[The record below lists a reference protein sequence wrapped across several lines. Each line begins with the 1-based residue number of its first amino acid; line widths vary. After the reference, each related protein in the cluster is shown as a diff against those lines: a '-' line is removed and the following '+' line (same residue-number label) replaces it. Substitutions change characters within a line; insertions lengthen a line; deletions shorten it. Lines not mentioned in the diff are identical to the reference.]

1 VEFLF
6 RVPTSEFCIPMR
18 HFLTILDHDPDTLR
32 HLLAEAARLKA
43 AAARGQFADTLR
55 HQIVALVFEKPSLRT
70 RVSFEAGV
78 AQLGGTSLFQAGS
91 EVGLGVRESVA
102 DFART
107 MSQFVNCIVLRVFQ
121 HSTVVGVANY
131 ANVPV
136 INGLSD
142 TSHPCQAMADV
153 LTLQETAGDVKG
165 KTIAFIGDG
174 NNVARSLAV
183 LCGKL
188 GICFV
193 LARPDGYGFP
203 AEFAQNY
210 QAHVDSTLP
219 KETTDPAAAVRIAD
233 IIYTDVWTS
242 MGQEAEREERLRV
255 FAPYQVNA
263 TLLKKAPK
271 HAKVLHCL
279 PAHRGEEITDDVMEG
294 SASVVFQQA
303 GNRMHAQKAIL
314 EWLMKG

>member
-1 VEFLF
+1 
-6 RVPTSEFCIPMR
+6 MN
-18 HFLTILDHDPDTLR
+18 HFLTIIDHDAETLR
-32 HLLAEAARLKA
+32 YLLSEAGRLKA
-43 AAARGQFADTLR
+43 EVARGKFAESLR
-55 HQIVALVFEKPSLRT
+55 HKIVGLVFEKPSLRT

-107 MSQFVNCIVLRVFQ
+107 MSQFVDCIVLRVFK
-121 HSTVVGVANY
+121 HETVVGVANH
-131 ANVPV
+131 ATVPV

-188 GICFV
+188 GINFI
-193 LARPDGYGFP
+193 LARPDGYDFP
-203 AEFAQNY
+203 ADFKKNY
-210 QAHVDSTLP
+210 ST
-219 KETTDPAAAVRIAD
+219 
-233 IIYTDVWTS
+233 
-242 MGQEAEREERLRV
+242 
-255 FAPYQVNA
+255 QVS
-263 TLLKKAPK
+263 P
-271 HAKVLHCL
+271 
-279 PAHRGEEITDDVMEG
+279 
-294 SASVVFQQA
+294 
-303 GNRMHAQKAIL
+303 
-314 EWLMKG
+314 

>member
-1 VEFLF
+1 
-6 RVPTSEFCIPMR
+6 MR
-18 HFLTILDHDPDTLR
+18 HFLTIIEHDPDTLR

-43 AAARGQFADTLR
+43 EVARGEFTDSLK
-55 HQIVALVFEKPSLRT
+55 HKIVGLVFEKPSLRT

-78 AQLGGTSLFQAGS
+78 AQLGGSSLFQAGS

-107 MSQFVNCIVLRVFQ
+107 MSQFVNAIVLRVFK
-121 HSTVVGVANY
+121 HATVEGVARF
-131 ANVPV
+131 ATVPV
-136 INGLSD
+136 VNGLSD
-142 TSHPCQAMADV
+142 TSHPCQAMADL
-153 LTLQETAGDVKG
+153 LTVQECFGDAAG

-188 GICFV
+188 GVKFV
-193 LARPDGYGFP
+193 LSAPEGFGFP
-203 AEFAQNY
+203 AEFKANY
-210 QAHVDSTLP
+210 TKHVSAKLP
-219 KETTDPAAAVRIAD
+219 AEIHDPAKAVKGAD
-233 IIYTDVWTS
+233 VIYTDVWTS
-242 MGQEAEREERLRV
+242 MGQEAERERRLKE

-263 TLLKKAPK
+263 ALLKKAPK

-279 PAHRGEEITDDVMEG
+279 PAHRGEEITDDVME
-294 SASVVFQQA
+294 SPASVVFQQA

-314 EWLMKG
+314 EWLLKK

>member
-1 VEFLF
+1 
-6 RVPTSEFCIPMR
+6 MR

-43 AAARGQFADTLR
+43 ETARGQFADSLR
-55 HQIVALVFEKPSLRT
+55 HKIVALVFEKPSLRT

-107 MSQFVNCIVLRVFQ
+107 MSQFVDCIVLRVFK
-121 HSTVVGVANY
+121 HATVVGVANY
-131 ANVPV
+131 ATVPV

-153 LTLQETAGDVKG
+153 LTLQETAGDVAG
-165 KTIAFIGDG
+165 KTMAFIGDG

-188 GICFV
+188 GIRFI

-203 AEFAQNY
+203 ADFARKY
-210 QAHVDSTLP
+210 AAHVGPELP
-219 KETTDPAAAVRIAD
+219 EETTDPAAAVKAAD
-233 IIYTDVWTS
+233 VVYTDVWTS

-263 TLLKKAPK
+263 GLLKKAPK
-271 HAKVLHCL
+271 HARVLHCL
-279 PAHRGEEITDDVMEG
+279 PAHRGEEISDDVMEG
-294 SASVVFQQA
+294 PASVVFQQA

-314 EWLMKG
+314 EWLLKG